1 MTRYY
6 KVECPRC
13 QGSGVIQYHL
23 VLERQCPL
31 CRGEGLVIDYKH
43 PVEMMPQPEME
54 MTVVRPKTTAE
65 LLADTVPLGKKT
77 NTALLTLRRS
87 ARRHRPSTAEML
99 GDEYAPV
106 AGGRFD
112 EDEDEHNDSKRKF
125 VQGAEPERKDFSGRM
140 RQR

>member
-1 MTRYY
+1 MTRYAQI
-6 KVECPRC
+6 ECPRC
-13 QGSGVIQYHL
+13 QGRGVIQYHL

-31 CRGEGLVIDYKH
+31 CCGRGVITDYTH

-54 MTVVRPKTTAE
+54 KMMVQSKTTAE
-65 LLADTVPLGKKT
+65 LLADTIPLGKKT

-87 ARRHRPSTAEML
+87 ARRDRPSTAEML

-112 EDEDEHNDSKRKF
+112 DEEEHGDRKRKF
-125 VQGAEPERKDFSGRM
+125 VEGAEQDRRNFSGRL